1 MYVFRDNGNKNL
13 TTNETT
19 QSVNNNEK
27 TLTGHNSKK
36 YLNHVSVSRDETLTR
51 LAGTDFTGKANFI
64 PEKSESF
71 PPGVCLDLH
80 FFLIFFVS
88 MS

>member
-13 TTNETT
+13 TTDETT

-27 TLTGHNSKK
+27 TLTWHNSKK
-36 YLNHVSVSRDETLTR
+36 YLNHVSVSRDEILIR
-51 LAGTDFTGKANFI
+51 PAGTDFTGKVNFI

-71 PPGVCLDLH
+71 LPGVCLDLH
-80 FFLIFFVS
+80 FLLIFFAG